1 MRFSKTSRDFK
12 VQKIASTTRRLLCS
26 GSADS
31 SISYSRSLSLR
42 SDRLKEATSHS
53 GAPLDT
59 TTEERLIRP
68 ARNVSGSLRLP
79 GDKSISHRYAML
91 GAFAEGTSRFTNFS
105 TGADCASTLACMEA
119 LGAAVNRIGNEA
131 VEITGVAGRVTP
143 SGSPLDRGNCGS
155 TMRMISGL
163 LSPQQGSFT
172 LIGDASLSRRPMER
186 IRKPLEAMGAK
197 LTLTDGHAPLTIEGT
212 SLKPI
217 DYTTPVPSAQVKTCV
232 LLAGLQTAGTT
243 TVREAVRTR
252 DHSELALRAFGAT
265 LTRTLDSV
273 SIPGPQSLHAISAA
287 VPGDISSA
295 AFFLCAAALFPGS
308 GLVLDSLGLNPTRA
322 TLLDVLTALGA
333 HIAVLNLEE
342 QNAELVGTVQVT
354 APPEGLGSTTISG
367 ALAAQLIDELPA
379 LAAIGPFTSGGIRI
393 RDARELR
400 VKESDRIAL
409 VVRNL
414 RAMGAEVEEFE
425 DGLDVPGGQ
434 TLHGA
439 TIDSGGDH
447 RIAMAF
453 SVAALRAEGDTLIQG
468 AESAA
473 ISFPEFFDLL
483 DLVAER

>member
-1 MRFSKTSRDFK
+1 LHT
-12 VQKIASTTRRLLCS
+12 
-26 GSADS
+26 
-31 SISYSRSLSLR
+31 
-42 SDRLKEATSHS
+42 
-53 GAPLDT
+53 APQ
-59 TTEERLIRP
+59 ERIVRP

-79 GDKSISHRYAML
+79 GDKSISHRYGLL
-91 GAFAEGTSRFTNFS
+91 GAFAEGVSRFTNFS
-105 TGADCASTLACMEA
+105 TGADCASTLACMES
-119 LGAAVNRIGNEA
+119 LGAKVSKTGENS
-131 VEITGVAGRVTP
+131 VEVTGVAGRVTP
-143 SGSPLDRGNCGS
+143 SSHPLDCGNSGS

-163 LSPQQGSFT
+163 LAPQQGSFT
-172 LIGDASLSRRPMER
+172 LAGDASLSRRPMER
-186 IRKPLEAMGAK
+186 IRKPLEAMGAR
-197 LTLTDGHAPLTIEGT
+197 LTLTQGHAPLRIDGGP
-212 SLKPI
+212 LRPI

-232 LLAGLQTAGTT
+232 LLAGLQTAGPT

-252 DHSELALRAFGAT
+252 DHSELALRAYGVT

-273 SIPGPQSLHAISAA
+273 SIAGPQALHAIDAT

-333 HIAVLNLEE
+333 HISVLNLEE
-342 QNAELVGTVQVT
+342 KNAELVGTVRIS
-354 APPEGLGSTTISG
+354 APAEGLGSTEVSG
-367 ALAAQLIDELPA
+367 ALAAQLIDELPV
-379 LAAIGPFTSGGIRI
+379 LAAIAPYTSGGIRI
-393 RDARELR
+393 RDAKELR

-409 VVRNL
+409 VVKNL
-414 RAMGAEVEEFE
+414 RAMGGEVAEFE

-434 TLHGA
+434 SLHGA

-453 SVAALRAEGDTLIQG
+453 SVAALRAEGETLIQG

>member
-1 MRFSKTSRDFK
+1 VHTA
-12 VQKIASTTRRLLCS
+12 VT
-26 GSADS
+26 
-31 SISYSRSLSLR
+31 
-42 SDRLKEATSHS
+42 
-53 GAPLDT
+53 
-59 TTEERLIRP
+59 ERLIRP
-68 ARNVSGSLRLP
+68 ARNVYGSLRLP

-119 LGAAVNRIGNEA
+119 LGAKVSRPGGDA
-131 VEITGVAGRVTP
+131 VEVTGVGGRVTP
-143 SGSPLDRGNCGS
+143 AGHALDCGNSGS
-155 TMRMISGL
+155 TMRMIAGL
-163 LSPQQGSFT
+163 LAPQQGSFT
-172 LIGDASLSRRPMER
+172 LTGDASLSRRPMER
-186 IRKPLEAMGAK
+186 IRKPLAAMGARIA
-197 LTLTDGHAPLTIEGT
+197 LTDGHAPLTIEGAA
-212 SLKPI
+212 LRAI
-217 DYTTPVPSAQVKTCV
+217 DYATPVPSAQVKTCV

-243 TVREAVRTR
+243 TVRESVRTR

-273 SIPGPQSLHAISAA
+273 SIAGPQALHGIEAA
-287 VPGDISSA
+287 VPGDMSSA
-295 AFFLCAAALFPGS
+295 AFFMCAAALFPGS
-308 GLVLDSLGLNPTRA
+308 GLVIDALGLNPTRA

-333 HIAVLNLEE
+333 HISVLNLEE
-342 QNAELVGTVQVT
+342 KHAELVGTVRIS
-354 APPEGLGSTTISG
+354 APAQGLGSTEVSG
-367 ALAAQLIDELPA
+367 ALAAQLIDELPV
-379 LAAIGPFTSGGIRI
+379 LAAIAPTTRGGIRI
-393 RDARELR
+393 RDAKELR

-409 VVRNL
+409 VAKNL
-414 RAMGAEVEEFE
+414 RAMGAEVTEFE

-453 SVAALRAEGDTLIQG
+453 SVAALKAEGETLIQG